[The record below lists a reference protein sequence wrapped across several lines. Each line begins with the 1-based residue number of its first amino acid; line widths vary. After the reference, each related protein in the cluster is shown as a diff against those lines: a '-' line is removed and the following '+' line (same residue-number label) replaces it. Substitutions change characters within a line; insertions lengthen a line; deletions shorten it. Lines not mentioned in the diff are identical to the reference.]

1 MADRDRTGELLTELI
16 NRLSGPVTAG
26 AKLASDAA
34 TRRADAQRQLE
45 ELCAE
50 LRQAR
55 DVGRR
60 VVALLD
66 DIEEPL
72 RRAVP
77 VIGRVAGLLEEIL
90 DEAPDDVGAQLSAL
104 VAKLGGLVDGLA
116 PLMMMAQGA
125 AGMFGTRPAAAS
137 TQPAATSTAA
147 KTAAGTTST
156 AAKTSPAKTSP
167 AKKPPAKKP
176 PAKKPPAKK
185 STAAKTSPAKKS
197 PAKKSAAKKS
207 SATK

>member
-66 DIEEPL
+66 EIEEPL

-137 TQPAATSTAA
+137 TQPAATSTATKSAA
-147 KTAAGTTST
+147 KKSSTTKKSAAKKSTGAAASTTST
-156 AAKTSPAKTSP
+156 AAKKSP
-167 AKKPPAKKP
+167 AKKSSAKK
-176 PAKKPPAKK
+176 A
-185 STAAKTSPAKKS
+185 PAKKS

-207 SATK
+207 TATS

>member
-66 DIEEPL
+66 EIEEPL

-90 DEAPDDVGAQLSAL
+90 DEAPDDVGAKLSAL

-147 KTAAGTTST
+147 KSAAKKSSTTKKSAAKKSTGAAASTRST
-156 AAKTSPAKTSP
+156 AAKK
-167 AKKPPAKKP
+167 
-176 PAKKPPAKK
+176 
-185 STAAKTSPAKKS
+185 SPAKKS

-207 SATK
+207 TATS